1 MLFIHFLLLL
11 PVAIVGAPN
20 EHIDNSLPDSKTP
33 VKDVI
38 HNHNSADSSDKSGK
52 DERQFHAED
61 VTESESRRVKRNAL
75 RDRSKRW
82 PKGRVPYTIANN
94 FTDQQLAEIM
104 EGMQQFAKV
113 SCIRFEP
120 KRDDD
125 VDYVYIYPLTTVCG
139 SKIGRV
145 GGEQALVLSP
155 RCSNKRTILHE
166 MMHAIGF
173 HHEHNRADRDD
184 YVDIYERFIQPG
196 AEDEFKKR
204 TLDEIDHLG
213 MEYDY
218 SSIMHYGKRTF
229 AAGRWPPMWP
239 KKNGVEI
246 GNKQEFSET
255 DIKKIN
261 IYYECPQEGETTTT
275 RESEPTTTTTEKLP
289 TEGETTTTGESGSTT
304 TKTTTTT
311 TTKQPP
317 TGCADVA
324 DFCHS
329 VRLFGVCHLRAAY
342 TYCQKTCERCNEAPP
357 HTPEP
362 DPEAPPHTP
371 EPDPACVD
379 EVPYCER
386 YFHICGEFPDDLG
399 PKCKKTCELCGKQ
412 KRHIMINIVRTE
424 EAVESVHPRE
434 ELNIEDSSEERI
446 SSGIMEEWA
455 SAAKEMMF

>member
-1 MLFIHFLLLL
+1 MQ
-11 PVAIVGAPN
+11 
-20 EHIDNSLPDSKTP
+20 HIDNSLPDSKTP

-61 VTESESRRVKRNAL
+61 VTAMAMLLFESILNIIGHLTAQTNDLETSIGVFHEISVRKHFR
-75 RDRSKRW
+75 
-82 PKGRVPYTIANN
+82 
-94 FTDQQLAEIM
+94 LAEIM

-184 YVDIYERFIQPG
+184 YVDINERFIQPG

-261 IYYECPQEGETTTT
+261 IYYECPQE
-275 RESEPTTTTTEKLP
+275 
-289 TEGETTTTGESGSTT
+289 
-304 TKTTTTT
+304 
-311 TTKQPP
+311 
-317 TGCADVA
+317 
-324 DFCHS
+324 
-329 VRLFGVCHLRAAY
+329 
-342 TYCQKTCERCNEAPP
+342 
-357 HTPEP
+357 
-362 DPEAPPHTP
+362 APPHTP

-379 EVPYCER
+379 EVPYCEP
-386 YFHICGEFPDDLG
+386 YFRICGEYPDDLG

-412 KRHIMINIVRTE
+412 KRKSYEFVNTEYVGQNCKKMKTVSKFTYGMIPLISQSPIASSAPNANKIEAAKDFYYQNIVKQPL
-424 EAVESVHPRE
+424 ASPLAQASVAKANEPRV
-434 ELNIEDSSEERI
+434 N
-446 SSGIMEEWA
+446 G
-455 SAAKEMMF
+455 